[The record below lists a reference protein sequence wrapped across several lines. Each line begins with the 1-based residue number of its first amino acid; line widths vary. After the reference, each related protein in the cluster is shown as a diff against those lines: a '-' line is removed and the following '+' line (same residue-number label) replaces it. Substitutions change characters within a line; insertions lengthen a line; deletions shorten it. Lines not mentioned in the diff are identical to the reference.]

1 MYPRCQLDGVVTYRI
16 VQLIIFAG
24 CVLAGAKLS
33 GGCVPGCSLTESRA
47 CRRQCII
54 GVHFVLMLY
63 ITVNNFQSRLG
74 VFLHPW
80 VNIGIFHANKTSI
93 CLDPHQR

>member
-16 VQLIIFAG
+16 VQLTIFAG

-33 GGCVPGCSLTESRA
+33 GGCVPVCPLTESRA

-54 GVHFVLMLY
+54 GVHFVLMLN
-63 ITVNNFQSRLG
+63 ITVNNFSVMFG
-74 VFLHPW
+74 CFLASM
-80 VNIGIFHANKTSI
+80 G
-93 CLDPHQR
+93 